1 MHPLLNL
8 SLIAPLSK
16 CLLAAAG
23 SLSNPNRDMAKDRE
37 TSNQISLW
45 MAANDERMVQAA
57 TDVARAMC
65 NKDGS
70 SNPKLRQLQIK
81 KKELNIK
88 QKELELERKGL
99 DHERNRAQAAA
110 FDKAKMMVEF
120 LQAGLS
126 LDAAKSA
133 TRDCLGAQTQQHP
146 TETPEH
152 QPNGQQEN
160 TDTQEANHE
169 NDVD

>member
-1 MHPLLNL
+1 
-8 SLIAPLSK
+8 
-16 CLLAAAG
+16 
-23 SLSNPNRDMAKDRE
+23 MAKYRE
-37 TSNQISLW
+37 ASNLILLC
-45 MAANDERMVQAA
+45 MAANDKRMVQAA

-65 NKDGS
+65 NKDGQVTS

-81 KKELNIK
+81 EKELEIK
-88 QKELELERKGL
+88 QKELELERERL

-120 LQAGLS
+120 LRAGLS

-133 TRDCLGAQTQQHP
+133 TRDCLGTQTQEHP

-152 QPNGQQEN
+152 QPI
-160 TDTQEANHE
+160 D
-169 NDVD
+169 